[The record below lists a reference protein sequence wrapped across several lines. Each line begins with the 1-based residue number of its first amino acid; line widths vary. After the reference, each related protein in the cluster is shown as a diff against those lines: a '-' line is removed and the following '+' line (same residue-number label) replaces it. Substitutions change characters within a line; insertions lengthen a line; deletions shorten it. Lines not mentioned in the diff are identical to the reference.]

1 MGMIQEQ
8 VIKVRERIAQAARRV
23 GRAPT
28 SVKLMAVT
36 KTVPVERIQEA
47 IIAGVDVLGESYV
60 QEARD
65 KIALIGHPRPWHLVG
80 HLQTNKAKYAVRIF
94 DMIHSLD
101 RMEVALALHQ
111 RCLKE
116 MKTVDVLIEVN
127 VSGEQS
133 KWGVPPTELLS
144 LITDVAALATIH
156 VRGLMTVAPWSE
168 DPEDARPFFKQLR
181 VLSEEIE
188 HRKVAGVR
196 MEELSMG
203 MSDDY
208 EVAVE
213 EGATIVRIGRAILGI
228 APVSDG
234 HPGSLSPFP
243 DG

>member
-116 MKTVDVLIEVN
+116 TKTVDVLIEVN

-213 EGATIVRIGRAILGI
+213 EGATIVRIGRAIFGDR
-228 APVSDG
+228 PR
-234 HPGSLSPFP
+234 
-243 DG
+243 

>member
-1 MGMIQEQ
+1 
-8 VIKVRERIAQAARRV
+8 
-23 GRAPT
+23 
-28 SVKLMAVT
+28 
-36 KTVPVERIQEA
+36 
-47 IIAGVDVLGESYV
+47 
-60 QEARD
+60 
-65 KIALIGHPRPWHLVG
+65 
-80 HLQTNKAKYAVRIF
+80 
-94 DMIHSLD
+94 
-101 RMEVALALHQ
+101 
-111 RCLKE
+111 